1 MRLGSAAPI
10 VLPERG
16 SNMMAWTT
24 TKYGS
29 HFCLRSSLN
38 PDLRSSDRVPRP
50 KPPSTSSVSP
60 EGWILGLDTASDR
73 LISPSIT
80 FPTTWKTELMI
91 RSEPAPPR
99 TRKGEPS
106 LRTIDG
112 VMLLAGLFRGA
123 GEVGRPGTTPKTRL
137 SSFMIPPSSGVGN
150 PEPQQHLI
158 FSPDSN
164 GFPFPSSPQ
173 KSLGEP

>member
-16 SNMMAWTT
+16 STMMAWTPP
-24 TKYGS
+24 KYGS

-112 VMLLAGLFRGA
+112 VMLLAGLFWGADELGRPRATAKSRIFSFIINPSSRAVNPAAEVHSVVSRGA
-123 GEVGRPGTTPKTRL
+123 DV
-137 SSFMIPPSSGVGN
+137 
-150 PEPQQHLI
+150 
-158 FSPDSN
+158 
-164 GFPFPSSPQ
+164 FPFPFAPH
-173 KSLGEP
+173 